1 MQYKHTQGER
11 HIVLSSCQ
19 CFLFFAAKQAEEV
32 LQQLPSSMPIMQCVY
47 ECLAG
52 NFVENTVWLHCCLAR
67 YNG

>member
-32 LQQLPSSMPIMQCVY
+32 LQQLPDTRKTSTLSAQ
-47 ECLAG
+47 A
-52 NFVENTVWLHCCLAR
+52 
-67 YNG
+67 